1 MSTPDPQT
9 RIADSDRERA
19 MSDLAGH
26 YADGRLDHEE
36 YDERLDAIWTA
47 RTRGDLAVIFSDL
60 PRPQATYPSP
70 PARAESR
77 RTGGR
82 RFPVLPVIAVLV
94 VLSAVTNA
102 PFWLLIFP
110 LMFVRARRGAGC
122 APSHGHGFGHGGR
135 GDYRRPGR
143 SHGV

>member
-1 MSTPDPQT
+1 MSGDPRT

-47 RTRGDLAVIFSDL
+47 RTRADLAVLFSDL
-60 PRPQATYPSP
+60 PRPQATYP
-70 PARAESR
+70 PAQARPAARLSSR
-77 RTGGR
+77 SAGSRR
-82 RFPVLPVIAVLV
+82 RFPLLPVIAVLV
-94 VLSAVTNA
+94 LLSALTDA

-110 LMFVRARRGAGC
+110 LMFFGSRRGASAC
-122 APSHGHGFGHGGR
+122 APSHGFGTSHGHA
-135 GDYRRPGR
+135 DYRRR
-143 SHGV
+143 R